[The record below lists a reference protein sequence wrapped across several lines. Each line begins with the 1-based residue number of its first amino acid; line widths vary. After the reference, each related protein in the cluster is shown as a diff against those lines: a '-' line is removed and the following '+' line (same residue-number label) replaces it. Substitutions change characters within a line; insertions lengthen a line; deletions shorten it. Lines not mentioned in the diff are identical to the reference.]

1 MSHYFDHDPKVDS
14 DRKTVSVIVAGDAFE
29 FVTDAG
35 VFSHGRLDAGTK
47 ILLNDAPPPATEG
60 NLLDIGCGAGPMS
73 LSLARR
79 SPRARVWAVDVNER
93 ALSLVRDNAEHLGL
107 ENITAARPE
116 DVPADIEFD
125 TIWSNPPIKVGKDEL
140 HSILDLWLPRLRDGG
155 TAVLV
160 VNKNLG
166 SDSLAAWLE
175 RKGWNVRRL
184 KSRRGYRLLE
194 VSSSRRSESGRIDD

>member
-47 ILLNDAPPPATEG
+47 ILLNDAPPPKTEG
-60 NLLDIGCGAGPMS
+60 NLLDIGCGAGPIS

-93 ALSLVRDNAEHLGL
+93 ALSLVRDNAKHLGL

-140 HSILDLWLPRLRDGG
+140 HSILDLWLPRLRDQG

-184 KSRRGYRLLE
+184 GSRRGYRLLE

>member
-1 MSHYFDHDPKVDS
+1 MSHYFDNDPTVDS

-29 FVTDAG
+29 FATDTG

-60 NLLDIGCGAGPMS
+60 NLLDIGCGAGPIA

-79 SPRARVWAVDVNER
+79 SPHARVWAVDVNER
-93 ALSLVRDNAEHLGL
+93 ALSLVRDNAKHLGVT
-107 ENITAARPE
+107 NITASRPE

-140 HSILDLWLPRLRDGG
+140 HSILDLWLPRLRASGS
-155 TAVLV
+155 AVLV

-175 RKGWNVRRL
+175 RKGWLVRRL
-184 KSRRGYRLLE
+184 GSRRGYRLLE
-194 VSSSRRSESGRIDD
+194 VTSGH

>member
-1 MSHYFDHDPKVDS
+1 MSHYFDNDPTVDS
-14 DRKTVSVIVAGDAFE
+14 DRKTVSVTIAGDAFE
-29 FVTDAG
+29 FDTDTG

-60 NLLDIGCGAGPMS
+60 HLLDIGCGAGPIA

-79 SPRARVWAVDVNER
+79 SPRARIWAVDVNER
-93 ALSLVRDNAEHLGL
+93 ALSLVRDNAKRLDL
-107 ENITAARPE
+107 TNLTAARPQ
-116 DVPADIEFD
+116 DVPDDIAFD

-140 HSILDLWLPRLRDGG
+140 HSILDLWLPRLSAHG

-160 VNKNLG
+160 VNKHLG

-175 RKGWNVRRL
+175 RKGWTVRRL
-184 KSRRGYRLLE
+184 GSRRGYRLLQVE
-194 VSSSRRSESGRIDD
+194 TNR

>member
-140 HSILDLWLPRLRDGG
+140 HSILDLWLPRLRDQG

-184 KSRRGYRLLE
+184 GSRRGYRLLE